1 MSTQSLPIIHFGSI
15 QVTPLSI
22 NVGNCTQLSALS
34 IFPADYNPL
43 MLIVNKQHHELLIAY
58 YQHELRSL
66 PEGFFSIYRGKKVVY
81 ITRDPR
87 DDRISN
93 RNKRRIVIS
102 TKDGQIYSKL
112 IRESSRIKTKLN
124 YLNELWNLTYWT
136 PPNKISY
143 PPSKSRTGTLNKER
157 YINSLEMQNP
167 ILSSSP
173 LIDYNGRKL
182 RSKNELI
189 VCQNLDVWGY
199 KYKVEIDLSPD
210 EFTPLY
216 PDATF
221 FIPEI
226 DKPVSVEVDGALDKT
241 NYMTK
246 SESRKFNYFNNGF
259 IEFKDVIFLRLT
271 YAYEFSSN

>member
-1 MSTQSLPIIHFGSI
+1 
-15 QVTPLSI
+15 
-22 NVGNCTQLSALS
+22 
-34 IFPADYNPL
+34 

-58 YQHELRSL
+58 YQHELSLL
-66 PEGFFSIYRGKKVVY
+66 PEGFFGIYRGKKVVY

-87 DDRISN
+87 DDSIN
-93 RNKRRIVIS
+93 NKNKRRIVIS
-102 TKDGQIYSKL
+102 SKEGQIYSKL
-112 IRESSRIKTKLN
+112 IEESSAIRSKLSH
-124 YLNELWNLTYWT
+124 LNELWNSTYWT
-136 PPNKISY
+136 PPNKICY
-143 PPSKSRTGTLNKER
+143 PPGKHRTGALNRER
-157 YINSLEMQNP
+157 YIKSCEMQNP
-167 ILSSSP
+167 ILSTNP
-173 LIDYNGRKL
+173 TIDYNGRKL

-189 VCQNLDVWGY
+189 VCQCLDSWEY
-199 KYKVEIDLSPD
+199 EYKVEIDLSPD

-246 SESRKFNYFNNGF
+246 SEGRKFNYFNNGF

-271 YAYEFSSN
+271 YAYEFDAQRFKDLVSAAIFCNLSDIIL